1 VKNIFVSFPYSDDDE
16 RIVHGRV
23 SSATTYCARLLQ
35 ERKNPICP
43 AVFGHLLLKE
53 NPRINLSHQ
62 EWIEYALAF
71 LTDAIDE
78 LHVLKLNGHS
88 ASIGV
93 QKEIQVAEA
102 MDIRVMHV
110 DV

>member
-16 RIVHGRV
+16 SIVHGRV
-23 SSATTYCARLLQ
+23 LSATRYCARLLQ

-53 NPRINLSHQ
+53 NPRIALSHQ
-62 EWIEYALAF
+62 EWLEYALAF
-71 LTDAIDE
+71 LTDGIDE
-78 LHVLKLNGHS
+78 LHVLKLKGHS
-88 ASIGV
+88 TSIGV
-93 QKEIQVAEA
+93 QKEIEVAEA
-102 MDIRVMHV
+102 LDIRVTHV